1 MVEEFP
7 HQKKKSS
14 NMPQEMAANDP
25 TISSKRV
32 KWAFNF
38 LPTMH
43 IYRASVKIKNVAFRR
58 ENPTA

>member
-1 MVEEFP
+1 M
-7 HQKKKSS
+7 S
-14 NMPQEMAANDP
+14 QEMAANDP

-43 IYRASVKIKNVAFRR
+43 IYRASVKIKNVAFPR